1 MLASRYNVFHTA
13 ACQPKQ
19 AAALASSNLYILI
32 SIDETNLLGRSNGM
46 IDLNFVLKEETM
58 SGTRTYDPK
67 TRKNDKLG
75 RKLSSTLMRS
85 QRPTEGRK
93 LKRSENDNWE
103 SLCQIFAFFF

>member
-67 TRKNDKLG
+67 TRKK
-75 RKLSSTLMRS
+75 R
-85 QRPTEGRK
+85 QIRPKTFLDVDEIATTNRRPK
-93 LKRSENDNWE
+93 TQEIRE
-103 SLCQIFAFFF
+103 